1 MPTDTETTSSHAR
14 DLKNV
19 AMFESIDVALLE
31 PLARRVTERQLKAD
45 DPIWHEGQRA
55 TDFTFVITGRVKV
68 VKTKP
73 SGKEVTL
80 GLFSDG
86 DVVGH
91 VAAFRE
97 IDYPGSAVAIGDT
110 RIFQIERDDFMTA
123 VAKHPD
129 LMEALVES
137 MMERNFHLVRRI
149 DELTAKGTDK
159 RLALLF
165 LKLAR
170 KLGRLATLEDG
181 SRGVFVDVD
190 LSRSDLAEL
199 AGTRIETVIRI
210 MSTWDDDGPVR
221 TVDDGFLIVDL
232 EQLEDLAP
240 GDSAL
245 FVD

>member
-1 MPTDTETTSSHAR
+1 MPTDTETISTRAR
-14 DLKNV
+14 DLRRV
-19 AMFESIDVALLE
+19 AMFESIDVGLLE
-31 PLARRVTERQLKAD
+31 PLARRVKERIAKRD
-45 DPIWHEGQRA
+45 DPIWHEGQTA
-55 TDFTFVITGRVKV
+55 KDVTFIIEGQVKV

-73 SGKEVTL
+73 SGKEITL
-80 GLFSDG
+80 GVFSDG
-86 DVVGH
+86 DVIGH

-97 IDYPGSAVAIGDT
+97 IDYPGSAVALDDS
-110 RIFQIERDDFMTA
+110 RIFQIPRRDFMDT
-123 VAKHPD
+123 VAEHPD
-129 LMEALVES
+129 LMESLMQS

-170 KLGRLATLEDG
+170 KLGQLATLKDG

-210 MSTWDDDGPVR
+210 MSAWDDEGPVR

>member
-1 MPTDTETTSSHAR
+1 MPTDTETISTRAR
-14 DLKNV
+14 DLRRV
-19 AMFESIDVALLE
+19 AMFESIAVGLLE
-31 PLARRVTERQLKAD
+31 PLARRVNERLAKRD
-45 DPIWHEGQRA
+45 DPIWHEGQSA
-55 TDFTFVITGRVKV
+55 TDVTFIIEGRVKI

-73 SGKEVTL
+73 SGKEITL
-80 GLFSDG
+80 GVFSDG
-86 DVVGH
+86 DVIGH

-97 IDYPGSAVAIGDT
+97 IDYPGSAVALDDS
-110 RIFQIERDDFMTA
+110 RIFQIPRRDFMKT
-123 VAKHPD
+123 VAEHPD
-129 LMEALVES
+129 LMESLMQS

-170 KLGRLATLEDG
+170 KLGQLATLEDG

-210 MSTWDDDGPVR
+210 MSAWDDEGPVR